1 MEQFEEIWIW
11 LQNLVANMY
20 LFFLGEALDVQ
31 STSGQIQVIIYSI
44 LWRFQS

>member
-20 LFFLGEALDVQ
+20 LFFLGEALDLDVQ
-31 STSGQIQVIIYSI
+31 STSGQIQVII
-44 LWRFQS
+44 